1 VQEKPAPYRHCLG
14 NALIVA
20 EMLRVFLRPQNN
32 VLMANFWQ
40 FANEYWGAVKGYPHK
55 GEPLVKRPQ
64 YFPFEFYQNHFGSEL
79 VEAAVECAT
88 YETDGGFGV
97 ARAKGQGSKFQLVGE
112 PVALSGPWRMG
123 ELKGVKQRVEGDT
136 LVVDFEAD
144 EDVNYYHARKS
155 MPAEPNTGCRLT
167 GWVKTEGLT
176 SGRGAGF
183 QVGDARGWGATKSCS
198 LSADVR
204 GTQDWTKVDVDYTT
218 LPDTKEIEV
227 IARRVSG
234 AGALKGRAFF
244 RDLRVQK
251 FTPKCFPAV
260 PYLAVNASRSTDG
273 KKVYLMVVNKRLDAA
288 ITATVRLDGGMAQRP
303 FPTQFR
309 AKVWTLTGP
318 SVDAT
323 NERDPNTVTV
333 KERDLG
339 TVQNGFPVEFPP
351 HSLTA
356 LVCE

>member
-1 VQEKPAPYRHCLG
+1 
-14 NALIVA
+14 
-20 EMLRVFLRPQNN
+20 
-32 VLMANFWQ
+32 
-40 FANEYWGAVKGYPHK
+40 
-55 GEPLVKRPQ
+55 
-64 YFPFEFYQNHFGSEL
+64 
-79 VEAAVECAT
+79 
-88 YETDGGFGV
+88 
-97 ARAKGQGSKFQLVGE
+97 
-112 PVALSGPWRMG
+112 
-123 ELKGVKQRVEGDT
+123 
-136 LVVDFEAD
+136 D

-176 SGRGAGF
+176 SGRGACF
-183 QVGDARGWGATKSCS
+183 QIGDARGWGATKSCS
-198 LSADVR
+198 ITSDVR

-234 AGALKGRAFF
+234 AGVLKGRALF

-260 PYLAVNASRSTDG
+260 PYLAVNASRSADG

-288 ITATVRLDGGMAQRP
+288 ITATVRLAGSAP
-303 FPTQFR
+303 HR
-309 AKVWTLTGP
+309 ARTWTLTGP

-323 NERDPNTVTV
+323 NEKDPNAVTV

-339 TVQNGFPVEFPP
+339 AVQNGFPVEFPP